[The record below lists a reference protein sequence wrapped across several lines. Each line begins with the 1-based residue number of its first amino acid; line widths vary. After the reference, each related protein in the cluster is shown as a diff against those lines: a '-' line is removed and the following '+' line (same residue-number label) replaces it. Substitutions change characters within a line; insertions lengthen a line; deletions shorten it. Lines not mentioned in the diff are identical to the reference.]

1 MKSAVMIDLGFIL
14 TVRSE
19 ESRIPDV
26 KTGSHTRNT
35 HPQQQGD
42 IIHAHT
48 VGKQLPESV
57 ALHVQRRQSVEMNV
71 SLGGHRHRHD
81 RHASIPIAEVVH
93 IDWIVGDDVLVVYVV
108 DATGK

>member
-1 MKSAVMIDLGFIL
+1 VKSAVMIDLGFIL

-57 ALHVQRRQSVEMNV
+57 ALHVQRRQSVEKNV
-71 SLGGHRHRHD
+71 SLGGHRHRQTD
-81 RHASIPIAEVVH
+81 TRQYPLRKSCTS
-93 IDWIVGDDVLVVYVV
+93 
-108 DATGK
+108 TGL